1 MRSALVDWGL
11 GHEAPAL
18 ELAVSELVTN
28 ALQHGR
34 GDVEVEITAT
44 DDGVRLEVGDHGDQ
58 VGLPA
63 ITPAGPGTHGGWG
76 LRLVERLSDSWGV
89 VADRSA
95 TRVWMVR
102 HAGGRSHG
110 DASPT
115 APAPASAEASPAPV
129 SAEASPAP
137 VSGTASADAAGPDA
151 APSGVG

>member
-58 VGLPA
+58 VEVGLPA

-129 SAEASPAP
+129 S
-137 VSGTASADAAGPDA
+137 GTASADAAGPDA